1 MALLLRLA
9 PLQSS
14 YRAAAAPAPL
24 PVARFRPLPP
34 LLCHPGGKS
43 KSKGVILPR
52 IPPHRVYV
60 EPFFGG
66 GSVFFGKPPAAK
78 SVLNDIDRPL
88 MNFYRRLDCAR
99 LRRCVAGMVAI
110 AKARDSEKLRS
121 AWWRRANRMA
131 AGSSESCDVF
141 IGKTYGYGCKSGRP
155 SFAPSTAMRGNDN
168 RKGGA
173 TKVKRCPEYK
183 ERLRNATILSQD
195 YQAVMRRFDG
205 RDTFFYLDPPW
216 LGVGKNQEDN
226 GQYYRGKATT
236 SPETVCSF
244 LRKVKGKF
252 LLHYD
257 DNPRIQQACRGFQIE
272 RVPWATSMYDT
283 GGKKKHALLI
293 SNFKTK
299 AR

>member
-14 YRAAAAPAPL
+14 YRAAAPAP
-24 PVARFRPLPP
+24 PATKFRPLPP

-99 LRRCVAGMVAI
+99 LRRCVAGMVARG
-110 AKARDSEKLRS
+110 RDPEKLRS
-121 AWWRRANRMA
+121 PWARHAKRMA
-131 AGSSESCDVF
+131 AGSSGSCDVF
-141 IGKTYGYGCKSGRP
+141 IGKAYGYGCKVGRP
-155 SFAPSTAMRGNDN
+155 SFGPEKAKAHP
-168 RKGGA
+168 GA
-173 TKVKRCPEYK
+173 IKVAKRCDEYK
-183 ERLRNATILSQD
+183 ERLRSATILSQD

-216 LGVGKNQEDN
+216 LGVDKKQEN
-226 GQYYRGKATT
+226 GQYYRGKDTT

-244 LRKVKGKF
+244 LRKMKGKF

-257 DNPRIQQACRGFQIE
+257 DNPRIRQACRGFQIE
-272 RVPWATSMYDT
+272 RVPWLTSMYDT
-283 GGKKKHALLI
+283 GAQKKHALLI